1 MLQLQFNFII
11 WTSGGF
17 LYLQHVLQYYLPIFI
32 QIPVLFC
39 FYCQLSFVVFADCVC
54 RTHFQNSEG
63 TFFSSLGKK
72 VYYPVLFSQYNPA
85 IIYRNHTTIPSIQQQ
100 LVGIQINSMSS

>member
-1 MLQLQFNFII
+1 MVFCTYNMFYSII
-11 WTSGGF
+11 YPF
-17 LYLQHVLQYYLPIFI
+17 LSRF
-32 QIPVLFC
+32 LFC
-39 FYCQLSFVVFADCVC
+39 FYCQLSFVVFVDCVC